1 MFVADLLISLFES
14 GRISCACFAR
24 IIPVGHTLNDH
35 IHKKGVIRMLD
46 TSLSNNFRQG
56 HLPHYDYRET
66 LAASQKINWKIED
79 IIGGDKTLDF
89 SMAFMPE
96 SLARV
101 EKLSFL
107 STDEKRILNQIRG
120 NTYLSIFGL
129 VEEFI
134 VPFVLDHIRHS
145 LDEDDYRVRA
155 FLQFAGEEAKHI
167 QLFKRFS
174 EEFEAGFGTK
184 CSVIGPPSEIGKAV
198 LSHDAL
204 SVALLILHIE
214 WSSQSHFVDS
224 IRDDA
229 QLDPQFKNLL
239 KNHWIEEAQ
248 HAKLDTRMVESL
260 AEGLDADAIE
270 KAIDGYL
277 EIGGFLDSG
286 LRQQTLFDLE
296 SLESATGR
304 IFNEDER
311 KEFIEV
317 QHQANRW
324 TYIGSG
330 ITHPKFL
337 ETIERLSPSQRA
349 RLEET
354 APIFG

>member
-1 MFVADLLISLFES
+1 MPEA
-14 GRISCACFAR
+14 
-24 IIPVGHTLNDH
+24 TLTDDQVH
-35 IHKKGVIRMLD
+35 GERL
-46 TSLSNNFRQG
+46 QQ
-56 HLPHYDYRET
+56 YDYRET
-66 LAASQKINWKIED
+66 LAASLKVNWQVED
-79 IIGGDKTLDF
+79 IIGGDKKLDF
-89 SMAFMPE
+89 SKEFMPE
-96 SLARV
+96 ELARV

-107 STDEKRILNQIRG
+107 NTDEKRILNQIRG
-120 NTYLSIFGL
+120 NAYLSIFGL

-134 VPFVLDHIRHS
+134 VPFVLDHIRPS

-167 QLFKRFS
+167 QLFKRFA

-184 CSVIGPPSEIGKAV
+184 CSVIGPPSEIAKVV

-204 SVALLILHIE
+204 AVALLILHIE
-214 WSSQSHFVDS
+214 WSSQAHYVDS
-224 IRDDA
+224 IKDDG

-260 AEGLDADAIE
+260 AEGLNADAIE
-270 KAIDGYL
+270 KAVDGYL
-277 EIGGFLDSG
+277 DMGGFLDNG
-286 LRQQTLFDLE
+286 LKQQTLFDLE
-296 SLESATGR
+296 ALERATNR
-304 IFNEDER
+304 TFNEGER
-311 KEFIEV
+311 NKFIEV

-337 ETIERLSPSQRA
+337 GTIERLSLSQRE
-349 RLEET
+349 RLEEV
-354 APIFG
+354 APIFS